1 MTREPAGSRR
11 EPAGSRGPFGLHR
24 TVLLLAGTHFILD
37 GYGNILA
44 PLLPLLITNLH
55 LSLFAAGT
63 LQMCFQLANS
73 VSQLAFGH
81 IADRWRPRVLL
92 IAGPI
97 LCVSAIT
104 LIGLAPNPIA
114 LALVLILG
122 GLGGAAFHPPAAV
135 LVHQHSGRQRGL
147 AMSFHITSGTLGQA
161 LAPLAFAPFVQHY
174 GLGPTP
180 LLMVPALVI
189 FAVLLRRMPAIERLQ
204 ERHDAT
210 GLGALRPYARPL
222 ALLYSI
228 VVLRTLTAMSFSIF
242 VPVMLTRRGLTLA
255 QAGMAVSVYLF
266 AVGLGGFFG
275 GPAADRVGPRRI
287 IILSLVS
294 SVPFLALAPLLS
306 GWSFIVVL
314 AIGGFL
320 LQSTLPVNVTF
331 GQTIAPISA
340 ATVSSLMMGF
350 AWGMGG
356 LIVPLVGMLADR
368 IGIERTLMTMSAV
381 PLAAA
386 ILAWPLPSGS
396 RAASVSASS
405 GISTIENASAD
416 VAD

>member
-1 MTREPAGSRR
+1 MT
-11 EPAGSRGPFGLHR
+11 RGPFGLHR
-24 TVLLLAGTHFILD
+24 TILLLAATHFVVD

-44 PLLPLLITNLH
+44 PLLPLIITNLN

-81 IADRWRPRVLL
+81 IADRWQPRVLL

-97 LCVSAIT
+97 LCVTTIT
-104 LIGLAPNPIA
+104 LIGLAPNFIV

-122 GLGGAAFHPPAAV
+122 GLGGAAFHPPAAA
-135 LVHQHSGRQRGL
+135 LVHQNSGDQRGL
-147 AMSFHITSGTLGQA
+147 AMSFHITMGTLGQA
-161 LAPLAFAPFVQHY
+161 LAPLAFAPYVQHY
-174 GLGPTP
+174 GISATP
-180 LLMVPALVI
+180 LLMVPALI
-189 FAVLLRRMPAIERLQ
+189 ILTTVLLRRMPAIGRLQ
-204 ERHDAT
+204 ASHDSS
-210 GLGALRPYARPL
+210 GLRALRPYARPL
-222 ALLYSI
+222 SLLYGI
-228 VVLRTLTAMSFSIF
+228 VVLRTLTAMSFSTF
-242 VPVMLTRRGLTLA
+242 VPVMLTRRGMTLA
-255 QAGMAVSVYLF
+255 QAGTAVSIYLV
-266 AVGLGGFFG
+266 AVGVGGFFG
-275 GPAADRVGPRRI
+275 GPAADRLGPRPI
-287 IILSLVS
+287 IILSLLS
-294 SVPFLALAPLLS
+294 AVPFLFIAPQLS
-306 GWSFIVVL
+306 GWLFVATL

-368 IGIERTLMTMSAV
+368 IGIEYTLMTMSAV
-381 PLAAA
+381 PLVAAG
-386 ILAWPLPSGS
+386 LAVPLPSGS
-396 RAASVSASS
+396 HAAATRSPS
-405 GISTIENASAD
+405 GISTIESTATD